1 MNAKQ
6 WHYALDG
13 EQKGPVS
20 ADDFER
26 LISAGVVGRDTLVWT
41 DGMAAWETLAQVRP
55 DTAPP
60 PVFPSP
66 DSPSI
71 PGAGQ
76 AVCEHC
82 GQVVST
88 KDVPEESRRPAPSPP
103 GHDPHHAVARH
114 QPGSAQL
121 A

>member
-6 WHYALDG
+6 WHYTLGG

-60 PVFPSP
+60 PVFLSP
-66 DSPSI
+66 DSPAI

-76 AVCEHC
+76 
-82 GQVVST
+82 VVSAE
-88 KDVPEESRRPAPSPP
+88 DVPEESRRPAPSPP

-114 QPGSAQL
+114 QLGSAQL